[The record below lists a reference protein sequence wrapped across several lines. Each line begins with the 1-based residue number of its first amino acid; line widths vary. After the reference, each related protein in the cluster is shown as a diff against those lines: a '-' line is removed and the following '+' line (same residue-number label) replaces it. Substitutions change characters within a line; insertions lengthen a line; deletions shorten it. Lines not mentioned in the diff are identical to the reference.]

1 MTFNEY
7 IPKGGLQAFNR
18 RRRHRKLK
26 GIALGALF
34 LFLYAAASTALFYI

>member
-18 RRRHRKLK
+18 RRRHRKIK

-34 LFLYAAASTALFYI
+34 LFIYAAFATAIFYI

>member
-7 IPKGGLQAFNR
+7 TPKGGLQAFNR
-18 RRRHRKLK
+18 GRHHRKLK

-34 LFLYAAASTALFYI
+34 LFLYAAFSTTIFYI

>member
-26 GIALGALF
+26 GIALCALF
-34 LFLYAAASTALFYI
+34 LFLYAAISTAIFNL